1 MDWGRKWLVD
11 FSAGKTQLVSLD
23 RPNNAGA
30 VDVKMMGLF
39 LRKNHLSKYWSFL
52 SLLNWIWFLTLSLLL
67 KLPSKEIGV
76 LIGSIKFLFF
86 LRLLCISFKSTI
98 RPYME
103 YYCNV
108 WASAPSFY
116 SELLDKLQKRIFRLL
131 DLHLLPVLN
140 PWLIVKMWPA

>member
-23 RPNNAGA
+23 RPNSAGA

-86 LRLLCISFKSTI
+86 EVALYLF
-98 RPYME
+98 
-103 YYCNV
+103 
-108 WASAPSFY
+108 
-116 SELLDKLQKRIFRLL
+116 
-131 DLHLLPVLN
+131 
-140 PWLIVKMWPA
+140 